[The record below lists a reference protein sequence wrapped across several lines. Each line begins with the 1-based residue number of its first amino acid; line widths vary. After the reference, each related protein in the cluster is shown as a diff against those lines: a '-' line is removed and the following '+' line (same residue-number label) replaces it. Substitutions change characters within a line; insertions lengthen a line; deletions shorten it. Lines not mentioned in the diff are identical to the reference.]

1 MKADTNPAY
10 AYRDSCLRLLPSY
23 CWYFAVSFKLR
34 QKKPKHYS
42 GKAASSYLD
51 FAPIATKL
59 FHYLLISLPLT
70 AHWIFLPMDFNIW
83 QKYLVAV

>member
-34 QKKPKHYS
+34 QKSQSTTPAKPQ
-42 GKAASSYLD
+42 AA
-51 FAPIATKL
+51 I
-59 FHYLLISLPLT
+59 
-70 AHWIFLPMDFNIW
+70 
-83 QKYLVAV
+83 